1 MATVIS
7 SFCACVRLHQIIK
20 VLGSTAFNN
29 SSSHEMLWFVKSFLQ
44 LVITFFI
51 YSQVKPV
58 SSYIFTLLNVVH
70 SCFLK
75 SCFALCEFCNKVD
88 VTHQNTRW
96 HRSIRLCVWERFNEF
111 NLVLL
116 PQIDS
121 FELLY
126 YYDEHLGHLMWYVY
140 NNYVAC
146 TEMDRYEPQ
155 FALFWVGWGVIM
167 DMFWKN
173 IQRRVK

>member
-1 MATVIS
+1 MLYYML
-7 SFCACVRLHQIIK
+7 F
-20 VLGSTAFNN
+20 TAVF
-29 SSSHEMLWFVKSFLQ
+29 FL
-44 LVITFFI
+44 
-51 YSQVKPV
+51 
-58 SSYIFTLLNVVH
+58 
-70 SCFLK
+70 
-75 SCFALCEFCNKVD
+75 SCFALCEFCNKVE

-96 HRSIRLCVWERFNEF
+96 HCSIRLCVWERFNEF

-146 TEMDRYEPQ
+146 TEMDRFEPQ
-155 FALFWVGWGVIM
+155 FPLVGRGVIM
-167 DMFWKN
+167 DVF
-173 IQRRVK
+173 